1 MNEDDDSDYDDDLM
15 RMMMLINDDDDESY
29 EDDNKLIYRALPYRN
44 CKASHA
50 LKSLYLHDISW
61 LSYINEVYHLNISY
75 YYQLRYNEVN
85 NDESIMKNS
94 TNNKW

>member
-1 MNEDDDSDYDDDLM
+1 MIVAIIPIRKN
-15 RMMMLINDDDDESY
+15 ISY
-29 EDDNKLIYRALPYRN
+29 YLPYRN

-94 TNNKW
+94 TNNK